1 MNKKYYIQKT
11 IRIRAGEIRL
21 DESVVLKGKD
31 STFKSFMKEAY
42 HAFDLNYSKFFK
54 MDELSKLAFLSA
66 DILLTSDPESLSWDE
81 NMALVFSNRASSLT
95 TDRKHQQS
103 IADPEAHFPSP
114 AVFVYTLPNICM
126 GEISIKH
133 SLYSENSFFIF
144 DSFNAKHLFSY
155 TKVLMDQG
163 KASSVLC
170 GWVNVDAENYE
181 SILFLVGTDGETP
194 FSIQEL
200 NRLYTE

>member
-1 MNKKYYIQKT
+1 LNKEYYIQKT

-21 DESVVLKGKD
+21 DDSRVLKGKD
-31 STFKSFMKEAY
+31 STFKSFMKEA
-42 HAFDLNYSKFFK
+42 
-54 MDELSKLAFLSA
+54 LA
-66 DILLTSDPESLSWDE
+66 WDE

-103 IADPEAHFPSP
+103 IADPDAHFPSP

-170 GWVNVDAENYE
+170 GWINVDAENYE

-200 NRLYTE
+200 NRLYTEPWTH